1 MMIRRIGLV
10 CLILLLAA
18 GGTVAAAAPEGV
30 RIGVSVALTGNFARL
45 GQLELQ
51 GLQLWTARANASGG
65 IRVGAKKLPVSLI
78 TLDDQSDPAVST
90 RLTQRLITEDHVN
103 FLIGPYSSGIT
114 QATTAIAER
123 YAVITI
129 APLANAPE
137 LYSRG
142 FKYLFGVLPLAT
154 QYLQGVLDLAH
165 TFSPRPITIAI
176 VSPNNI
182 FSLAAARGA
191 QEYAPKLGMQVVLY
205 KDYPTTAQD
214 FTALLSQIKAL
225 NPHIVLGTGYLNDSI
240 QIVKQM
246 AQLGFSPKV
255 LGFTIAT
262 SVPDF
267 ARSLGGLANGII
279 GGEWWEPTYKSSDPV
294 FGSTE
299 GFVAAYRQKYGE
311 EPTYYSAAGAAAGVL
326 LQAAAEKAGTLDS
339 GAVRQALLS
348 MDTPTLFGPIKFNAS
363 GVNVKAAPAA
373 SQIVGGRAM
382 PVYPPSAAAV
392 KPVYPKPPF

>member
-1 MMIRRIGLV
+1 MIRRIGLV
-10 CLILLLAA
+10 GLILLLAA
-18 GGTVAAAAPEGV
+18 GGTAAAAPPEGV
-30 RIGVSVALTGNFARL
+30 KIGVSVALTGNFARL

-51 GLQLWTARANASGG
+51 GLQLWAARANASGG
-65 IRVGAKKLPVSLI
+65 IAVGGKKLPVRLI

-90 RLTQRLITEDHVN
+90 RLTQRLITEDRVN

-123 YAVITI
+123 YKIITV

-137 LYSRG
+137 LYARG

-165 TFSPRPITIAI
+165 TFSPRPITVAI
-176 VSPNNI
+176 ISPNNI
-182 FSLAAARGA
+182 FSLAAAGGA
-191 QEYAPKLGMQVVLY
+191 RDYAPRVGMQVVLY

-214 FTALLSQIKAL
+214 FTALISQVKAL
-225 NPHIVLGTGYLNDSI
+225 NPSVVLGTGYLNDSI

-267 ARSLGGLANGII
+267 AKSLGGLATGII
-279 GGEWWEPTYKSSDPV
+279 GGEWWEPTYKSNDPV
-294 FGSTE
+294 FGSTA
-299 GFVAAYRQKYGE
+299 GFVAAYKQKYGE
-311 EPTYYSAAGAAAGVL
+311 EPTYYSAAGAVAGVL
-326 LQAAAEKAGTLDS
+326 LQTAAERAGTLDS
-339 GAVRQALLS
+339 DAVRQALVSL
-348 MDTPTLFGPIKFNAS
+348 DAPTLFGSIRFNAS

-373 SQIVGGRAM
+373 SQIVGGRAE
-382 PVYPPSAAAV
+382 PVFPPSAAVV